1 MRAREDDSGWIDY
14 VWLIY
19 LMFFFFQPYFE
30 HASKKEWAVT
40 LLGSVVFVALY
51 VVGLRRKGRDLL
63 VISVAILAIGMIYLP
78 FNCGALCF
86 FIFAAGFAGNLVPPR
101 LAGMWITAITCL
113 ALAEGRIAD
122 LPWIALWPVIFIV
135 LIGGVNMH
143 YAEKHR
149 ANARL
154 RLAHDE
160 IEHLAKVAERERIA
174 RDLHDLLGHTLS
186 VIILKSELASKLAD
200 RDPLRARNEI
210 RDVERISRDALA
222 QVRAAVRGYRSGGL
236 REEIAN
242 ARDALGS
249 AGVTTTVDVAPLQL
263 AAPNEAVLAL
273 TVREAS
279 TNIVR
284 HARATACRI
293 ALETIDG
300 ACVLSIHDNGRG
312 GDAPF
317 GTGLTGM
324 RERIEAL
331 GGRLERDG
339 ASGTTLTITLP
350 AAVATLG
357 ERTA

>member
-1 MRAREDDSGWIDY
+1 MRARDDDSSWIDY
-14 VWLIY
+14 VWLVY

-30 HASKKEWAVT
+30 KASARDWAVT
-40 LLGSVVFVALY
+40 IAGAAAFVGLY
-51 VVGLRRKGRDLL
+51 VAGVKRQGRDLL
-63 VISVAILAIGMIYLP
+63 PIAGAILAIGIIYLP

-86 FIFAAGFAGNLVPPR
+86 FIFAAGFAGNLTPLRFAATLIV
-101 LAGMWITAITCL
+101 AFTTIAIVECWIVSL
-113 ALAEGRIAD
+113 PLIAT
-122 LPWIALWPVIFIV
+122 WPVVFVV
-135 LIGGVNMH
+135 LIGGINIH

-154 RLAHDE
+154 RFAHDE

-200 RDPLRARNEI
+200 RDPQRAGEEI

-222 QVRAAVRGYRSGGL
+222 QVRAAVRGYRSRGL
-236 REEIAN
+236 AEEIAT

-249 AGVTTTVDVAPLQL
+249 AGVTTIVDVAPLPL
-263 AAPNEAVLAL
+263 APAQEAVVALA
-273 TVREAS
+273 VREAS

-293 ALETIDG
+293 TASAGND
-300 ACVLSIHDNGRG
+300 ACVITIHDNGHG

-317 GTGLTGM
+317 GSGLSGM

-331 GGRLERDG
+331 GGTLDRDG
-339 ASGTTLTITLP
+339 DGGTTLTITLP
-350 AAVATLG
+350 MTSDVGA
-357 ERTA
+357 RTA